1 MKLRAV
7 TVSRF
12 LGRFRKA
19 EPALR
24 EAVLDAAAEALLHE
38 LQYAGALETEISKHG
53 SKRFVGSGNA
63 ADAEREF
70 GTLEQNSSPWLAPVL
85 PWRSSRC
92 GRQQRALPPAL
103 FLRPATEG
111 SDPCPLRPLPCAQPF
126 MAH

>member
-85 PWRSSRC
+85 PLALEPMRAAATRAAARAVSSSGN
-92 GRQQRALPPAL
+92 GRK
-103 FLRPATEG
+103 
-111 SDPCPLRPLPCAQPF
+111 
-126 MAH
+126 